1 MKGDRLDRAPRW
13 ESWRRDLA
21 RLNAELAVPKL
32 QMMPAPNRGPGSGPE
47 IASGTGHSRGIG
59 LLLMLG
65 AVTCFTAMVVC
76 VKLLR
81 EGGMST
87 TEVMF
92 WRMAPGLP
100 WVLVELRRKRAPLA
114 PRRPGPTALRALFGG
129 TAMATYFWAVQNLS
143 LLQNTVLQLAQPV
156 FVAALSPLLLSER
169 LQRASVA
176 ALALALGGACFAIVP
191 PEAFSGSLTWALGL
205 AAMPLVPG
213 LVRLLSALFSALA
226 HMMIRTATTPG
237 RRRAQPEAPETV
249 VLHFTMAVSSVTLAL
264 GLARGEFNALPTHL
278 QLPETV
284 GLVAGMATLGVAGQ
298 LMLSRAYAH
307 AQAPAVAVVGYA
319 AIPLSLI
326 ADLVVWSAP
335 LQPAHAVAA
344 LLMVGAGI
352 LLVRSGRGPAR
363 KSPSSGTTRGDGSGA
378 TKEG

>member
-1 MKGDRLDRAPRW
+1 M
-13 ESWRRDLA
+13 
-21 RLNAELAVPKL
+21 V
-32 QMMPAPNRGPGSGPE
+32 PAPNHDPGPGPK
-47 IASGTGHSRGIG
+47 IASGTGEPRRGIG

-100 WVLVELRRKRAPLA
+100 WVLGELRRKRAPLR

-143 LLQNTVLQLAQPV
+143 LLQNTVLQLVQPV

-169 LQRASVA
+169 LQRASLA
-176 ALALALGGACFAIVP
+176 ALLLALAGAGLAIAP
-191 PEAFSGSLTWALGL
+191 PDAWSGSLTWAVGV

-213 LVRLLSALFSALA
+213 LVRLISALFSALA

-237 RRRAQPEAPETV
+237 RRRAHPEAPETV
-249 VLHFTMAVSSVTLAL
+249 VLHFTLAVSSVTLAL
-264 GLARGEFNALPTHL
+264 GLTQGEFTALPTRL
-278 QLPETV
+278 ELPETV
-284 GLVAGMATLGVAGQ
+284 GLVAGMAALGVAGQ

-319 AIPLSLI
+319 AIPLSLV

-344 LLMVGAGI
+344 MSMVGAGI
-352 LLVRSGRGPAR
+352 LLVRSGRVSRQTP
-363 KSPSSGTTRGDGSGA
+363 PSGTTPGDGSGA
-378 TKEG
+378 AKEG